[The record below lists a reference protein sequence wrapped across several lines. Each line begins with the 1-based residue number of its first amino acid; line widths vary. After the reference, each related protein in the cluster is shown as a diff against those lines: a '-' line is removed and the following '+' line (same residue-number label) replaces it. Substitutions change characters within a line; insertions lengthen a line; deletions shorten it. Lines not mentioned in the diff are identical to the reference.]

1 MREEDT
7 VCVGS
12 DGLQYCKIC
21 GEAKEAFFPE
31 GGFMGMKKHSRQC
44 ACDRKAYEEEQKY
57 FKDKYENGESENAVE
72 YKQRGGEMRMNHT
85 EKTIPVWKKY
95 SLNVSEAAEY
105 YGIGEKRLRQIAGEN
120 EGADF
125 ILEVGSHIR
134 FKRKLFE
141 DYLDTASTV

>member
-1 MREEDT
+1 
-7 VCVGS
+7 
-12 DGLQYCKIC
+12 
-21 GEAKEAFFPE
+21 
-31 GGFMGMKKHSRQC
+31 
-44 ACDRKAYEEEQKY
+44 
-57 FKDKYENGESENAVE
+57 
-72 YKQRGGEMRMNHT
+72 
-85 EKTIPVWKKY
+85 

>member
-1 MREEDT
+1 MGKER
-7 VCVGS
+7 VCDERRRYRMCRQYWFAILQSLWGS
-12 DGLQYCKIC
+12 K
-21 GEAKEAFFPE
+21 
-31 GGFMGMKKHSRQC
+31 
-44 ACDRKAYEEEQKY
+44 
-57 FKDKYENGESENAVE
+57 NAVE
-72 YKQRGGEMRMNHT
+72 HKQRGGEMRMNHT

>member
-1 MREEDT
+1 
-7 VCVGS
+7 
-12 DGLQYCKIC
+12 
-21 GEAKEAFFPE
+21 
-31 GGFMGMKKHSRQC
+31 
-44 ACDRKAYEEEQKY
+44 
-57 FKDKYENGESENAVE
+57 
-72 YKQRGGEMRMNHT
+72 MNHT
-85 EKTIPVWKKY
+85 EKTIPVWKK
-95 SLNVSEAAEY
+95 

>member
-1 MREEDT
+1 
-7 VCVGS
+7 
-12 DGLQYCKIC
+12 
-21 GEAKEAFFPE
+21 
-31 GGFMGMKKHSRQC
+31 
-44 ACDRKAYEEEQKY
+44 
-57 FKDKYENGESENAVE
+57 
-72 YKQRGGEMRMNHT
+72 MNHT
-85 EKTIPVWKKY
+85 EKTIPVWEKY

-105 YGIGEKRLRQIAGEN
+105 YRIGGEN

>member
-1 MREEDT
+1 M
-7 VCVGS
+7 
-12 DGLQYCKIC
+12 L
-21 GEAKEAFFPE
+21 EAQANEKRLVWKWRKRKHCWIQTE
-31 GGFMGMKKHSRQC
+31 GRRN
-44 ACDRKAYEEEQKY
+44 A
-57 FKDKYENGESENAVE
+57 NES
-72 YKQRGGEMRMNHT
+72 YR
-85 EKTIPVWKKY
+85 KTIPVWKKY

>member
-1 MREEDT
+1 
-7 VCVGS
+7 
-12 DGLQYCKIC
+12 
-21 GEAKEAFFPE
+21 
-31 GGFMGMKKHSRQC
+31 
-44 ACDRKAYEEEQKY
+44 
-57 FKDKYENGESENAVE
+57 
-72 YKQRGGEMRMNHT
+72 MNHT

-105 YGIGEKRLRQIAGEN
+105 YGIGEKRLRQIVGEN

-134 FKRKLFE
+134 FKRKFFE

>member
-1 MREEDT
+1 MSKQH
-7 VCVGS
+7 VA
-12 DGLQYCKIC
+12 IC
-21 GEAKEAFFPE
+21 
-31 GGFMGMKKHSRQC
+31 
-44 ACDRKAYEEEQKY
+44 
-57 FKDKYENGESENAVE
+57 
-72 YKQRGGEMRMNHT
+72 
-85 EKTIPVWKKY
+85 EKVALTIE
-95 SLNVSEAAEY
+95 EAAEY

>member
-1 MREEDT
+1 MALKVRT
-7 VCVGS
+7 GGS
-12 DGLQYCKIC
+12 
-21 GEAKEAFFPE
+21 
-31 GGFMGMKKHSRQC
+31 
-44 ACDRKAYEEEQKY
+44 
-57 FKDKYENGESENAVE
+57 ESPGIIIVD
-72 YKQRGGEMRMNHT
+72 HT